1 MRRLLSI
8 GTMWLFML
16 SLFPLQAQEKETL
29 VLIET
34 DKGKIKVKLY
44 NETPKHRDNFIKH
57 VEETFV

>member
-44 NETPKHRDNFIKH
+44 N
-57 VEETFV
+57 